1 MTSTPIHLLV
11 ALPAEAK
18 PLIRAFGL
26 KRLQPDREAP
36 RYVKGTLTLTLTGV
50 GMEAAG
56 SALASLHR
64 QSEEHQCHWINLG
77 VAGHTR
83 LEPGTCLLADEITDS
98 HTGERWRLNPIQDLP
113 KTTIGPLRSVRVPET
128 AFATTAGYDMESAA
142 IARTL
147 SEFGALTKLQVLKV
161 ISDNPGHPSRHITG
175 RMVSELIERQLPTLE
190 SLIARLQTHAQ
201 TR

>member
-26 KRLQPDREAP
+26 KRLPPDGEAP
-36 RYVKGTLTLTLTGV
+36 RYVKGALSLTLTGL

-56 SALASLHR
+56 SALASLYR
-64 QSEEHQCHWINLG
+64 QSEGHRRHWINLG
-77 VAGHTR
+77 IAGHAR
-83 LEPGTCLLADEITDS
+83 LEPGVCLLADEITDS
-98 HTGERWRLNPIQDLP
+98 HTGEQWRLNPIRDLP
-113 KTTIGPLRSVRVPET
+113 ETTIGPLRSVREAET

-147 SEFGALTKLQVLKV
+147 SKFGTLAKLQVLKV
-161 ISDNPGHPSRHITG
+161 ISDNPEHPSRHISG

-190 SLIARLQTHAQ
+190 SLIARLQTHA
-201 TR
+201 

>member
-1 MTSTPIHLLV
+1 MTFTPIHLLV

-18 PLIRAFGL
+18 PLIRAFDL
-26 KRLQPDREAP
+26 KRLQPDRDIP

-50 GMEAAG
+50 GTEAAD
-56 SALASLHR
+56 SVVASLHR
-64 QSEEHQCHWINLG
+64 QSENHRRHWINLG
-77 VAGHTR
+77 IAGHAR
-83 LEPGTCLLADEITDS
+83 LEPGACLLADEITDS
-98 HTGERWRLNPIQDLP
+98 HTGEQWRLNPIQDLP
-113 KTTIGPLRSVRVPET
+113 ETTIGPLRSVRTPET

-147 SEFGALTKLQVLKV
+147 SEFGMLSKLQVLKV

-175 RMVSELIERQLPTLE
+175 KMVSELIEWQLPTLE
-190 SLIARLQTHAQ
+190 SLIARLQTHAH